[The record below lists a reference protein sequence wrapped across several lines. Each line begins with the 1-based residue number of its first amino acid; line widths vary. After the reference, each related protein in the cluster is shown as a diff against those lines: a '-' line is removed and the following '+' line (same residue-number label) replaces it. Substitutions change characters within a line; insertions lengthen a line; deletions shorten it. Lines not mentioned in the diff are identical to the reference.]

1 MNMKERMMAEAKM
14 TLIKGQVGPPLPPD
28 DDLWDVKR
36 TAQFLGLSIDGVYR
50 AAERGDI
57 PSVRV
62 LNRRK
67 FVPAELR
74 SWALTRRDGP
84 AL

>member
-1 MNMKERMMAEAKM
+1 MAEAKM
-14 TLIKGQVGPPLPPD
+14 TLVRGSPEAPLPPD
-28 DDLWDVKR
+28 EDLWDVKR

-67 FVPAELR
+67 FVPTELR